1 MNFFMNDEIR
11 SRKGRRRLV
20 LLFEAGRE
28 EGWLQR
34 DIASFLVSEVQELY
48 PEYQCE
54 GKIV

>member
-1 MNFFMNDEIR
+1 MNDEIR

-20 LLFEAGRE
+20 LLFEAGQAE
-28 EGWLQR
+28 SWLQR